1 MKKKQKLA
9 SDNNMEAT
17 KEKKQKLVKPPKKK
31 KKIDKKEEDLED
43 MIRSYKSTF
52 SQGGEIS
59 KKESA
64 GESKASESKTK
75 SREEVVKKRWFE

>member
-9 SDNNMEAT
+9 SDNNIEAT
-17 KEKKQKLVKPPKKK
+17 KVTKQKLIKPKKK
-31 KKIDKKEEDLED
+31 RKIDKREEDLED

-59 KKESA
+59 KKEST
-64 GESKASESKTK
+64 GESKASKPKTK

>member
-1 MKKKQKLA
+1 MKKKQKL
-9 SDNNMEAT
+9 SDNNIEST
-17 KEKKQKLVKPPKKK
+17 KPTKQKLVKPKKK
-31 KKIDKKEEDLED
+31 RKIDKREDDLED

-52 SQGGEIS
+52 SQGGELS

-75 SREEVVKKRWFE
+75 SREQVVKKRWFE

>member
-1 MKKKQKLA
+1 MKKKQKLS
-9 SDNNMEAT
+9 SDNKIEAT
-17 KEKKQKLVKPPKKK
+17 KGTKQKLVKPKKK
-31 KKIDKKEEDLED
+31 RKIDKREEDLED

-64 GESKASESKTK
+64 GESKASEPKTK